1 MTTSSRPSAPGLKHA
16 IIIGH
21 PEPTSFT
28 AAVGH
33 AYADAVEALGQQAV
47 VRDLYK
53 LGFDPCLKA
62 SERPDMDFP
71 TIADDVR
78 REREAIGDCDVFVFA
93 YPIWFGTPPAILKG
107 YVERVFNLGFAFEG
121 FRGGQATP
129 LLTGRKLI
137 SFTSSGATRAFLE
150 ESGVWV
156 SLRAIFD
163 DYIAKVCGLE
173 VIDHVHFP
181 SVYPDMQD
189 RWVEENLQTVREK
202 VRGHFSGASGV
213 SR

>member
-1 MTTSSRPSAPGLKHA
+1 MAEPRRSSGALWAVLGVL
-16 IIIGH
+16 G
-21 PEPTSFT
+21 
-28 AAVGH
+28 AVG
-33 AYADAVEALGQQAV
+33 
-47 VRDLYK
+47 
-53 LGFDPCLKA
+53 
-62 SERPDMDFP
+62 
-71 TIADDVR
+71 I
-78 REREAIGDCDVFVFA
+78 VFGV
-93 YPIWFGTPPAILKG
+93 PSIR
-107 YVERVFNLGFAFEG
+107 ERVFNLGFAFEG